1 MASAKQIA
9 WRKKFA
15 RMAKSG
21 KFRKKKS
28 TSAPKKNNSSRKT
41 LERRIEHLEK
51 IIEKSSDQNFPSYSG
66 DMAQEKFDLEQAK
79 KKLKTKHRDWN

>member
-1 MASAKQIA
+1 
-9 WRKKFA
+9 
-15 RMAKSG
+15 
-21 KFRKKKS
+21 
-28 TSAPKKNNSSRKT
+28 